1 MNELITAIKN
11 GDDKRLVELYERN
24 TGLLFT
30 LAKRYIGID
39 YAVTEDDLIQAGFL
53 GLLAAVDAWTP
64 DKGAWST
71 VAYWYVQRAMRQAVG
86 INSTRRR
93 AHLGAVSL
101 DEPIP
106 GGDDGD
112 TTRADLLADESL
124 PDADENLLRAEIV
137 ATVRGAVDAIP
148 DARQAVAVRLRH
160 LEGRTGQQVGD
171 MLGCSRER
179 VRQLERDGFKAL
191 RRDKRLR
198 ALMRAYHLDEETRFY
213 AHKGV
218 TAFNTDWTSVT
229 EGTALWR
236 IEQRRA

>member
-30 LAKRYIGID
+30 LARRYRGID
-39 YAVTEDDLIQAGFL
+39 NAVDTDDLIQAGFL
-53 GLLAAVDAWTP
+53 GLLAAVDAWEP
-64 DKGAWST
+64 EKGAWST
-71 VAYWYVQRAMRQAVG
+71 IAHWNVQRAMRQAVG

-93 AHLGAVSL
+93 AHLGAVPL

-106 GGDDGD
+106 GSEDGD

-124 PDADENLLRAEIV
+124 PEADEDLLRAEIV

-198 ALMRAYHLDEETRFY
+198 ALMRAYHLDEGTRFY

-218 TAFNTDWTSVT
+218 TAFNSDWTSVT
-229 EGTALWR
+229 EGAVLWR
-236 IEQRRA
+236 LEH